1 MQIRAAFANTARC
14 SPRQIPAA
22 IKAIAS
28 PKNHR
33 RKTSPPFVFS
43 IVAKSNRRV
52 QLKGKKKRR

>member
-22 IKAIAS
+22 IKAIAK

-52 QLKGKKKRR
+52 QLKGN